1 MSEHNINLIR
11 YGEQIETDVESM
23 NDGMFELFDD
33 LCDMALSRVYNQTPK
48 INNHFDFN
56 ALNKNE
62 VSMFK
67 NMWLLCLAELMFY
80 GMRKKSGINEL
91 KKLFIKQF
99 TKKLATIALDKK

>member
-1 MSEHNINLIR
+1 MNEHDINLIR
-11 YGEQIETDVESM
+11 YGGQIETDVESM

-56 ALNKNE
+56 ALNKTDI
-62 VSMFK
+62 SMFK

-80 GMRKKSGINEL
+80 GMREKPGIDEL
-91 KKLFIKQF
+91 KQLFYK
-99 TKKLATIALDKK
+99 T